1 MRNQLIEKLTQEAEN
16 DTRIVLLTADLGYG
30 VVEGF
35 IKRHPDRFINVG
47 VTEQGMIAVA
57 TGLAHSG
64 MIPYCYSIATFASL
78 RALEFI
84 RNGPVAHGLPVRV
97 IGIGPGFDYENDG
110 ITHFAVDDL
119 AVLRS
124 QPGLSIWAP
133 ADEHEFAGG
142 FTLAHHAQGPVYLR
156 IPRRPVAPVLEVT
169 RRAGDN
175 ADQRQVLLLS
185 FGDARTESNEVMQSL
200 LGAGIKPDYAEVFW
214 IGSHSRQQIA
224 NLVNGYDICVT
235 VETHYE
241 AGGFGSWV
249 LEVTQTLPS
258 PPRVVVHGVSS
269 LPVGPLGSRSWLT
282 KTYMTNP
289 ATTVQ
294 HVLTIANRRS

>member
-1 MRNQLIEKLTQEAEN
+1 MRNQLVEKLAQEADN
-16 DTRIVLLTADLGYG
+16 DSRIVLLTADLGYG

-35 IKRHPDRFINVG
+35 AKRHPDRFINVG
-47 VTEQGMIAVA
+47 VAEQGMIAVA

-84 RNGPVAHGLPVRV
+84 RNGPVAHGLPVRI

-133 ADEHEFAGG
+133 TDEREFAEN
-142 FTLAHHAQGPVYLR
+142 FALAHHAQGPVYLR
-156 IPRRPVAPVLEVT
+156 IPRRPVAPLLGVT
-169 RRAGDN
+169 QQPGETT
-175 ADQRQVLLLS
+175 DQCKVLLLS
-185 FGDARTESNEVMQSL
+185 FGDARIESNDVMQSL
-200 LGAGIKPDYAEVFW
+200 RGAGVQSDYAEAFW
-214 IGSHSRQQIA
+214 IDDNSRQQIA
-224 NLVNGYDICVT
+224 DLVNGYDICVT

-249 LEVTQTLPS
+249 LEVTQALAS

-269 LPVGPLGSRSWLT
+269 LPVGPLGSRPWLT
-282 KTYMTNP
+282 RRFMTDP
-289 ATTVQ
+289 TTTVQ
-294 HVLTIANRRS
+294 RVLSIANRRS